1 MRENVLMKKSD
12 IFWQTYLNLEKEV
25 IEVSRYVFFTDEI
38 LVSSKGKLVTQ
49 SCNSLLEVFSP
60 HISVLGP
67 SIKRQPWT
75 NNSNQYGPGNHNR

>member
-38 LVSSKGKLVTQ
+38 LVSSKGKCFL
-49 SCNSLLEVFSP
+49 SP
-60 HISVLGP
+60 QKENMSA
-67 SIKRQPWT
+67 
-75 NNSNQYGPGNHNR
+75 